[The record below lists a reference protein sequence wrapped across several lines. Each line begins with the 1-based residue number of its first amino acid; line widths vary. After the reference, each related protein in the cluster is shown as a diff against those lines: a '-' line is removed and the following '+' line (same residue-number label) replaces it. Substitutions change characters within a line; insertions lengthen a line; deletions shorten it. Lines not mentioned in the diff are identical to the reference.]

1 MKIAA
6 PVVLANV
13 KGEKKLLV
21 APHFGKAQNFAI
33 YDEEK
38 DEIILLDTQ
47 LPERGKGKF
56 FRFLFNRLNINS
68 ILVKSMGVGAYNSI
82 KSLGIKIYKVPKEI
96 KYFEDALSAF
106 FEEKLKPFTQEN
118 IENHKDHEEC
128 KCK

>member
-96 KYFEDALSAF
+96 KYFEDALNAF

>member
-38 DEIILLDTQ
+38 NEIILLDTQ

-96 KYFEDALSAF
+96 KYFEDALNAF